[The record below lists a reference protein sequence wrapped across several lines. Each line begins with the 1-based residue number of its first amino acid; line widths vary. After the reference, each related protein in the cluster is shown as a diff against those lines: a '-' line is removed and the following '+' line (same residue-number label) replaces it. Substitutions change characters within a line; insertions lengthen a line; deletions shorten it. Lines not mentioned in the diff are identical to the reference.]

1 MDYVERIIGNPV
13 LLIFIILMLTCTIR
27 GAKRGMLR
35 IIYGIISWIF
45 LIWFVNFACGVI
57 SDYLNVNTPIPTMV
71 QESIGTHLKEKY
83 DLSEEKEVGTG
94 TDAVL
99 KLVPASV
106 QEKLDET
113 IQTSIDATIQL
124 ISKELSDTAI
134 HGISIIISI
143 IVGTLV
149 LFILNWLIQV
159 LGFVPGIRGANRTL
173 GIVAGLLEGFLITWL
188 CMYLADCFPSSDL
201 GSYIIEK
208 TLADPLLTHVYQIN
222 VIEQIIG
229 I

>member
-1 MDYVERIIGNPV
+1 
-13 LLIFIILMLTCTIR
+13 
-27 GAKRGMLR
+27 
-35 IIYGIISWIF
+35 
-45 LIWFVNFACGVI
+45 
-57 SDYLNVNTPIPTMV
+57 MV
-71 QESIGTHLKEKY
+71 SRQRMEATAG
-83 DLSEEKEVGTG
+83 
-94 TDAVL
+94 
-99 KLVPASV
+99 
-106 QEKLDET
+106 
-113 IQTSIDATIQL
+113 QTSIDATIQL

-159 LGFVPGIRGANRTL
+159 LGFVPGIRGVNRTL